1 MAGRRPLTEDEK
13 RRKNEKAKELRL
25 KKKLD
30 KAHNELVELE
40 ATKLPE
46 PEIIENIEDPDEFQ
60 KKKMET
66 AEKRRK
72 ALELARS
79 KRVSPT
85 QIRKNNEEEVM
96 RLNQEKE
103 EELARLKAEKEEQLM
118 KMKEENDK
126 LKTIAH
132 EKPKVKIIKKYI
144 SPPNVPKK
152 KKNEIVP
159 QAQQAQ
165 QAQQI
170 PQIDYLAQQ
179 TYAEQLK
186 IQFNKMLMNKISA
199 DTFG

>member
-1 MAGRRPLTEDEK
+1 MAGRKPLTEEQKQRNNIK
-13 RRKNEKAKELRL
+13 RQERRL
-25 KKKLD
+25 KKKLE
-30 KAHNELVELE
+30 KANGQLKELE
-40 ATKLPE
+40 ANKLPE
-46 PEIIENIEDPDEFQ
+46 PEIIENIEDPDEVQ
-60 KKKMET
+60 KRKMEIV
-66 AEKRRK
+66 EKRRK

-96 RLNQEKE
+96 RLKQEKE
-103 EELARLKAEKEEQLM
+103 KELARLKAEKEEEMM

-126 LKTIAH
+126 LKAIAE
-132 EKPKVKIIKKYI
+132 EKPKAPKVKIIKQYI
-144 SPPNVPKK
+144 SPPKK

-159 QAQQAQ
+159 QAQQAKQSQ
-165 QAQQI
+165 QV